1 MNAIESGESDL
12 LKKKWN
18 ALYCVIISRVIKL
31 AKYKAEMMEMSH
43 LNWNMQEFRRVW
55 KRKIVIINEKKTYGI
70 SNRIC
75 FSRFP
80 LYDGFFFAIPLFKNH
95 SCSSN
100 VKFFVSPQQ
109 RSLLRQLIFLF
120 FFLKQIHELSKSFYL
135 LTFFSWSITVK
146 IRWFKL
152 RWFIEIE
159 SYLHSPLQ
167 SGPHMINCADV
178 FLLNPV
184 LHELLNY
191 SELQSMVIC
200 VQHSSLGYWRLKLS
214 FGYNLIIFCQM
225 KLN

>member
-1 MNAIESGESDL
+1 
-12 LKKKWN
+12 
-18 ALYCVIISRVIKL
+18 
-31 AKYKAEMMEMSH
+31 MSH

-100 VKFFVSPQQ
+100 VKFFISPQQ

-152 RWFIEIE
+152 RWNWNRILPPQPITIGPAYDKLCRCIPFE
-159 SYLHSPLQ
+159 S
-167 SGPHMINCADV
+167 GFTRTV
-178 FLLNPV
+178 KLL
-184 LHELLNY
+184 LA
-191 SELQSMVIC
+191 SEYGDMCSA
-200 VQHSSLGYWRLKLS
+200 
-214 FGYNLIIFCQM
+214 
-225 KLN
+225 